1 MQQKKGS
8 TEGEVMDA
16 RLEKVDEDLAEM
28 KSSMELM
35 RKEAADN
42 QSKLIE
48 LMTWSLGSMGNRV
61 NTGGKGEGSH
71 KEKDPKESRVHD
83 LLEMP
88 TSEMAKSRGQRVDED
103 EMEEFRKSEKK
114 VELTALVGEDP
125 AGWISRAKIYF
136 RI

>member
-1 MQQKKGS
+1 
-8 TEGEVMDA
+8 MDA

-61 NTGGKGEGSH
+61 NT
-71 KEKDPKESRVHD
+71 
-83 LLEMP
+83 
-88 TSEMAKSRGQRVDED
+88 SEMAKSRGQRLDED